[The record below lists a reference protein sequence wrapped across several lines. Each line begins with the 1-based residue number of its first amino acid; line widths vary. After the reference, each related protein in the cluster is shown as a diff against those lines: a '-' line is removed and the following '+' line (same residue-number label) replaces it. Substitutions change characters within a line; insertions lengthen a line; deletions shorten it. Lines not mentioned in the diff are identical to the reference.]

1 MDTLVRYVKLIA
13 CIATLI
19 NKYDSIMSEKQK
31 QVEKERRGVLELLLH
46 KNGLKRKEL
55 VDFLLG
61 VWMAGKVDELTA

>member
-1 MDTLVRYVKLIA
+1 MRYVKLIA

-61 VWMAGKVDELTA
+61 VWMAGKVDDLTA

>member
-1 MDTLVRYVKLIA
+1 MIVRYVKLIA